1 VNATTNDTWLR
12 GSLVAIVIIH
22 CVVALWHGAAHVSIP
37 VPLTGTQMAFVAIVI
52 IVLPL
57 VGAGL
62 LWSNQKVLAAWL
74 IALTM
79 LASLLFG
86 LINHFMLDS
95 PDYVMAVP
103 EHAWRYTFVLSAALV
118 AVTES
123 IGAVLGAVEAI
134 RLWRRA

>member
-1 VNATTNDTWLR
+1 
-12 GSLVAIVIIH
+12 
-22 CVVALWHGAAHVSIP
+22 
-37 VPLTGTQMAFVAIVI
+37 
-52 IVLPL
+52 
-57 VGAGL
+57 L
-62 LWSNQKVLAAWL
+62 LWTNQKLLAAWL

-103 EHAWRYTFVLSAALV
+103 QHAWRYTFVLSAALV
-118 AVTES
+118 AITES
-123 IGAVLGAVEAI
+123 IGAVLGAVAI